1 MLEVQEE
8 EAKPTASS
16 TVYAV
21 SHPRSAFGLPT
32 IEQPMIDEAPSTMA
46 VEQQQVL

>member
-21 SHPRSAFGLPT
+21 SHPRSALGLPT
-32 IEQPMIDEAPSTMA
+32 IEPMIDEAPSTMA